1 MRRLAT
7 FLVGLPG
14 NGREL
19 VDGIAVC
26 IERRI
31 DEGAA
36 VTPLE
41 LLPWQL
47 RIGLPF
53 AWHGGGFGQVGH
65 VQARQVIQ
73 RRCLPMGETV
83 VAPARNDAWR
93 KRMEGI
99 SVPPGAP
106 SHRAR

>member
-7 FLVGLPG
+7 FLVGLPA

-47 RIGLPF
+47 RSGLPL
-53 AWHGGGFGQVGH
+53 AWHGGGFWQVGH
-65 VQARQVIQ
+65 VQARQAMR

-83 VAPARNDAWR
+83 VAPEGNDAWR
-93 KRMEGI
+93 RRTQELTAH
-99 SVPPGAP
+99 VLCF
-106 SHRAR
+106 